1 MATKTLH
8 DSVVVEEE
16 RLEPREVREV
26 VDLPDLVVGE
36 VDRVELVQRR
46 AEVFDHR
53 DFVAYG
59 MSKEA
64 DQKLN
69 SLNKKS
75 DALQARLKDLA
86 QNFEEATVD
95 KKEQE
100 EKVIKMQHKL
110 NTACMYTDVCTYV
123 TN

>member
-1 MATKTLH
+1 METETLH

-59 MSKEA
+59 MSKKVDQILA
-64 DQKLN
+64 DNWPK
-69 SLNKKS
+69 
-75 DALQARLKDLA
+75 ALCEPMPMTSKNIGEY
-86 QNFEEATVD
+86 NF
-95 KKEQE
+95 
-100 EKVIKMQHKL
+100 
-110 NTACMYTDVCTYV
+110 
-123 TN
+123 

>member
-59 MSKEA
+59 LSKEA
-64 DQKLN
+64 DQKLADN
-69 SLNKKS
+69 WSKTLREPMPMTSKNT
-75 DALQARLKDLA
+75 REY
-86 QNFEEATVD
+86 NF
-95 KKEQE
+95 
-100 EKVIKMQHKL
+100 
-110 NTACMYTDVCTYV
+110 
-123 TN
+123 

>member
-1 MATKTLH
+1 MATETLH

-59 MSKEA
+59 LSKEA
-64 DQKLN
+64 DQILCDNYPKTLCEPITMTSKN
-69 SLNKKS
+69 IG
-75 DALQARLKDLA
+75 
-86 QNFEEATVD
+86 E
-95 KKEQE
+95 
-100 EKVIKMQHKL
+100 
-110 NTACMYTDVCTYV
+110 
-123 TN
+123 